1 MMTITN
7 RCKNTNK
14 VFNKNAKSQINSEE
28 VHFLLKMMKNILSDY
43 KNMTLTNCESEFQT
57 LHLTLKSVSHESLC
71 PECGEE
77 SIHTRGYEKRTVK
90 ILRIGS
96 MSALLRVFLRKYECR
111 NCSCKRKIFV
121 EQVPWLDRYA
131 RYDKRCIHQ
140 MNCISLLM
148 SSICASE
155 LLSTFG
161 IKCSPNTCINHLLSL
176 DWVPDRSA
184 RHVGL
189 DDFALKRGHVY
200 GTVIVNQDTHEI
212 IELVASRDA
221 EVITEVLSHYH
232 NIETITRDRGKG
244 YISAINRAAPKADAI
259 ADKFHLIESI
269 SEEVFNPVRS
279 KFGTFR
285 SLLEKK
291 GVLTEAEPV
300 LENGWLIDR
309 MYAVVQGMGTEKGR
323 MRMTLWKEVNCLH
336 NILHKTIPEIGD
348 ILNLRSKH
356 IGRFL
361 RTAME
366 DYMSDMQIGLNRQ
379 LNNIAAVILER
390 GTLEYKVISK
400 HIGKKLPS
408 RWIARLL
415 APIRDVWER
424 KCKEHQ
430 REKKQAMAKTA
441 QKEDLKDL
449 WRSFFIFGHLPKSK
463 AAKLFMEE
471 PGMKDRAY
479 YCSTFQG
486 IMSGKV
492 KMSIT
497 KWATAAMASGFSSIE
512 AFAKG
517 IMKDYKAVRNAIRYK
532 QNNGLL
538 EGSVCKIKS
547 IKRVCYGRASF
558 RLLAV
563 KVLYNSGIGRTT
575 F

>member
-1 MMTITN
+1 MTITN

-14 VFNKNAKSQINSEE
+14 VSKGKAKSQINSEE
-28 VHFLLKMMKNILSDY
+28 VQLLLKLRKYMLSDY
-43 KNMTLTNCESEFQT
+43 ENMTLTYCESDAQT
-57 LHLTLKSVSHESLC
+57 LHLTLKSVSQESPC
-71 PECGEE
+71 PDCGEQ
-77 SIHTRGYEKRTVK
+77 SINTRGYEKRTVQ

-96 MSALLRVFLRKYECR
+96 MTIELSVLLRKYECR
-111 NCSCKRKIFV
+111 NCGCKRKIFV

-131 RYDKRCIHQ
+131 RYDKRCIQQ

-148 SSICASE
+148 SSTCASE
-155 LLSTFG
+155 LLSTLG

-176 DWVPDRSA
+176 DWTPDRSA
-184 RHVGL
+184 RNVGL

-221 EVITEVLSHYH
+221 EVIAEVLSHYH
-232 NIETITRDRGKG
+232 NIETITRDRGKC
-244 YISAINRAAPKADAI
+244 YISAINQAVPQADAI
-259 ADKFHLIESI
+259 ADKFHLIENI
-269 SEEVFNPVRS
+269 SEEVFKPIRP
-279 KFGTFR
+279 KFSSFR
-285 SLLEKK
+285 SSLEKK
-291 GVLTEAEPV
+291 GLLAEPEPA

-323 MRMTLWKEVNCLH
+323 MRMVLWKEVNCLH

-348 ILNLRSKH
+348 ILNLKSKH

-361 RTAME
+361 RTGME
-366 DYMSDMQIGLNRQ
+366 DYMSDMQIGLNHQ
-379 LNNIAAVILER
+379 LKNIAAAILEH
-390 GTLEYKVISK
+390 GTLEYKVIAK
-400 HIGKKLPS
+400 HIGRKLPS

-415 APIRDVWER
+415 APIRNMWEG
-424 KCKEHQ
+424 KCKEYE
-430 REKKQAMAKTA
+430 RDKKQDMAKTA
-441 QKEDLKDL
+441 CKDDLKDL
-449 WRSFFIFGHLPKSK
+449 WRSFFIFDHLPKSK

-492 KMSIT
+492 KMSIA
-497 KWATAAMASGFSSIE
+497 KWATAAMASGFNIIE
-512 AFAKG
+512 HFAKG
-517 IMKDYKAVRNAIRYK
+517 IMKDYKAVFNATKYK

-538 EGSVCKIKS
+538 EGTVCKIKS

-558 RLLAV
+558 RLLTV
-563 KVLYNSGIGRTT
+563 KVLYNRGICRTT

>member
-441 QKEDLKDL
+441 QKDDLKDL

>member
-269 SEEVFNPVRS
+269 SEEVFNPGRS

-563 KVLYNSGIGRTT
+563 KVLYNRCIGRTT

>member
-1 MMTITN
+1 MTITN

-547 IKRVCYGRASF
+547 IKSVCYGRASF

-563 KVLYNSGIGRTT
+563 KVLYNRCIGRTT

>member
-232 NIETITRDRGKG
+232 YIETITRDRGKG

-563 KVLYNSGIGRTT
+563 KVLYNRCIGRTT

>member
-1 MMTITN
+1 
-7 RCKNTNK
+7 
-14 VFNKNAKSQINSEE
+14 
-28 VHFLLKMMKNILSDY
+28 
-43 KNMTLTNCESEFQT
+43 
-57 LHLTLKSVSHESLC
+57 
-71 PECGEE
+71 
-77 SIHTRGYEKRTVK
+77 
-90 ILRIGS
+90 
-96 MSALLRVFLRKYECR
+96 
-111 NCSCKRKIFV
+111 
-121 EQVPWLDRYA
+121 
-131 RYDKRCIHQ
+131 
-140 MNCISLLM
+140 
-148 SSICASE
+148 
-155 LLSTFG
+155 
-161 IKCSPNTCINHLLSL
+161 
-176 DWVPDRSA
+176 
-184 RHVGL
+184 VGL

-441 QKEDLKDL
+441 QKDDLKDL

-563 KVLYNSGIGRTT
+563 KVLYNRCIGRTT

>member
-563 KVLYNSGIGRTT
+563 KVLYNRCIGRTT

>member
-111 NCSCKRKIFV
+111 NCSCKRTIFV

-517 IMKDYKAVRNAIRYK
+517 IMKNYKAVRNAIRYK

-563 KVLYNSGIGRTT
+563 KVLYNRCIGRTT

>member
-1 MMTITN
+1 MTITN

-563 KVLYNSGIGRTT
+563 KVLYNRCIGRTT

>member
-1 MMTITN
+1 
-7 RCKNTNK
+7 
-14 VFNKNAKSQINSEE
+14 
-28 VHFLLKMMKNILSDY
+28 MMKNILSDY

-563 KVLYNSGIGRTT
+563 KVLYNRCIGRTT

>member
-96 MSALLRVFLRKYECR
+96 ISALLRVFLRKYECR

-563 KVLYNSGIGRTT
+563 KVLYNRCIGRTT

>member
-1 MMTITN
+1 MTITN

-232 NIETITRDRGKG
+232 NIETITRDRGKA

-269 SEEVFNPVRS
+269 SEEVFKPVRS

-323 MRMTLWKEVNCLH
+323 MRMTLWKKVNCLH

-430 REKKQAMAKTA
+430 REKKQAMTKTA
-441 QKEDLKDL
+441 QKDDLKDL